1 MLTILVI
8 VLLVVLL
15 FGALPHWGYA
25 ANYNYGYWPSGVVG
39 LIVIILLV
47 LLLAGHL

>member
-8 VLLVVLL
+8 VLLVVVV
-15 FGALPHWGYA
+15 FGALPTWPYA
-25 ANYNYGYWPSGVVG
+25 QAYNYGYWPSGIVG
-39 LIVIILLV
+39 LIVIVLIV